1 MERRLNK
8 KTETF
13 LHQMKAD
20 IAEQFQC
27 IQNKSILDTTTMEL
41 EYISIIDYIYKYENL
56 EFDKEDF
63 MKRKRVKNTVPSC
76 KTDTFYWIL

>member
-27 IQNKSILDTTTMEL
+27 IQNKTPRQTL
-41 EYISIIDYIYKYENL
+41 
-56 EFDKEDF
+56 
-63 MKRKRVKNTVPSC
+63 RCCAVPP
-76 KTDTFYWIL
+76 